1 MTRTRFR
8 YAATAVALAATVF
21 ALAGCSRDQT
31 ATGTASSTAISPAA
45 ATSPSVA
52 ASATT
57 DSGAVVGWQRGK
69 GPNPYQFLPKVPSFR
84 LTSETVRNGKPL
96 PIDQFSGVFGVP
108 GGKDISPQLSWSGFP
123 KATKSFVVSMYDP
136 EAPTMSGFWH
146 WIVADLPASTKS
158 LPANAGALNSTKLPD
173 GAFQLNGDA
182 GAARFIGAAP
192 PPKSGIHEYYI
203 TVTALDV
210 STTGLKSAT
219 SGALLHFT
227 IGGHTLARATIVCPT
242 PSS

>member
-1 MTRTRFR
+1 MIRTRFR
-8 YAATAVALAATVF
+8 YAATVVALAATVF
-21 ALAGCSRDQT
+21 ALAGCGRNE
-31 ATGTASSTAISPAA
+31 TASSVERTAISPAA
-45 ATSPSVA
+45 ATSSTD
-52 ASATT
+52 ASA
-57 DSGAVVGWQRGK
+57 AIVGLERGK
-69 GPNPYQFLPKVPSFR
+69 LPNPYQFLPKVPAFR
-84 LTSETVRNGKPL
+84 LTSETVKNGKPL

-123 KATKSFVVSMYDP
+123 KGTKSFVVSMFDP

-146 WIVADLPASTKS
+146 WLVADLPSSTKS
-158 LPANAGALNSTKLPD
+158 LPVNAGALNSTRLPA

-192 PPKSGIHEYYI
+192 PAKSGIHVYYI

-210 STTGLKSAT
+210 PTTGLKSAT
-219 SGALLHFT
+219 SGALLAFT

>member
-1 MTRTRFR
+1 MDAIELIKKGHDRVEELFARFKGGG
-8 YAATAVALAATVF
+8 V
-21 ALAGCSRDQT
+21 GP
-31 ATGTASSTAISPAA
+31 SPAYSYSA
-45 ATSPSVA
+45 AIVEVA
-52 ASATT
+52 RAK
-57 DSGAVVGWQRGK
+57 R
-69 GPNPYQFLPKVPSFR
+69 PNPYQFLPKVPSFR
-84 LTSETVRNGKPL
+84 LTSETVKNGRPL

-123 KATKSFVVSMYDP
+123 KGTKSFVVSMFDP

-146 WIVADLPASTKS
+146 WVVADLPASTTS
-158 LPANAGALNSTKLPD
+158 LPADAGVPGSTKLPA

-182 GAARFIGAAP
+182 GAPRYIGAAP
-192 PPKSGIHEYYI
+192 PAKSGIHDYYL

-210 STTGLKSAT
+210 PTTGLKPAT
-219 SGALLHFT
+219 SGALLAFT